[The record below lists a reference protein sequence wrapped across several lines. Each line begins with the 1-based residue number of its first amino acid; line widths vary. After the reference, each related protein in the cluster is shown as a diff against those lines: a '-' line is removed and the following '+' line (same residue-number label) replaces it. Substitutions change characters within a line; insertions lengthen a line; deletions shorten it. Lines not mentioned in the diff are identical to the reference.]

1 MSYVITDA
9 LIDCFLVLIPESQ
22 RVAVVLGV
30 DSHDIAG
37 PRRVHNKDSL
47 LPGLLAR
54 LLRLPPAESLQVLIR
69 WYVNQPLL
77 ASSGR
82 LLLFLAL
89 NLEVV
94 DRSIRINEGAVV
106 M

>member
-1 MSYVITDA
+1 M
-9 LIDCFLVLIPESQ
+9 
-22 RVAVVLGV
+22 VLGV
-30 DSHDIAG
+30 DSHDITG

-54 LLRLPPAESLQVLIR
+54 LLRLPPTESLQVLIR

-77 ASSGR
+77 TSSGH

-94 DRSIRINEGAVV
+94 DRSMGINEGAVV
-106 M
+106 MRPQFDRICTFSLSS

>member
-1 MSYVITDA
+1 M
-9 LIDCFLVLIPESQ
+9 
-22 RVAVVLGV
+22 VLGV
-30 DSHDIAG
+30 NSHDIGGA
-37 PRRVHNKDSL
+37 RRVHNKDSL
-47 LPGLLAR
+47 FPGLLAR
-54 LLRLPPAESLQVLIR
+54 LLRLPPTESLQVLIR

-77 ASSGR
+77 SSSGR

-94 DRSIRINEGAVV
+94 DRSIRINKGTVV

>member
-1 MSYVITDA
+1 MSYVITYA

-30 DSHDIAG
+30 DSHDIVG

-54 LLRLPPAESLQVLIR
+54 LFRLPPTESLQVLIR
-69 WYVNQPLL
+69 WYVNQALL
-77 ASSGR
+77 TSSGH
-82 LLLFLAL
+82 LLLVLAF

-106 M
+106 I

>member
-1 MSYVITDA
+1 MSYVITNA

-22 RVAVVLGV
+22 RVAVVLSV
-30 DSHDIAG
+30 DFHDIAG
-37 PRRVHNKDSL
+37 ARRVHNKDSL

-54 LLRLPPAESLQVLIR
+54 LLRLPPTESLQVLIR

-77 ASSGR
+77 TSSGR
-82 LLLFLAL
+82 LLLFLAF

-94 DRSIRINEGAVV
+94 DRSIRINEGTVV